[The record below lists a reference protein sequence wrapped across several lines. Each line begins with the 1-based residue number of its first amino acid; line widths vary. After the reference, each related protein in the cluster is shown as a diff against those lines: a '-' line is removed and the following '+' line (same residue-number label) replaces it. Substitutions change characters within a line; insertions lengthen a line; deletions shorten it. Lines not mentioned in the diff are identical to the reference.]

1 MGKIIKVKVGYLT
14 IVRQHIKWCFKL
26 YTEWILHIIETSAF
40 NICKSEQ
47 KNKHEIKIYE
57 IVIQEKKWTTNC
69 VTQTKRKEKM
79 FFFGSRIG
87 VYVECSCR
95 ELLIDPKCW
104 KIIEMV
110 EKKLLPIKEWRHW
123 LILYIDRD
131 GQENKSE
138 LTVESFLKDTEKFYS
153 LTFGKTNS
161 NSIHEEKNVDEQWK
175 KVPSFPKWLGHRFT
189 INIIGSRNPKWFN
202 GFIQVYLLGK
212 SKWTL
217 LYWMQHSK
225 AHIESKIGYRIKR
238 EERTKRKERKAI

>member
-1 MGKIIKVKVGYLT
+1 MD
-14 IVRQHIKWCFKL
+14 HKL
-26 YTEWILHIIETSAF
+26 CHP
-40 NICKSEQ
+40 
-47 KNKHEIKIYE
+47 NKK
-57 IVIQEKKWTTNC
+57 
-69 VTQTKRKEKM
+69 KRKNV
-79 FFFGSRIG
+79 FFGSRIG

-161 NSIHEEKNVDEQWK
+161 NSIHEEKKCWRTVK
-175 KVPSFPKWLGHRFT
+175 KSSIISKMIGASIHDQYYWFEEPKM
-189 INIIGSRNPKWFN
+189 I
-202 GFIQVYLLGK
+202 
-212 SKWTL
+212 
-217 LYWMQHSK
+217 
-225 AHIESKIGYRIKR
+225 
-238 EERTKRKERKAI
+238 